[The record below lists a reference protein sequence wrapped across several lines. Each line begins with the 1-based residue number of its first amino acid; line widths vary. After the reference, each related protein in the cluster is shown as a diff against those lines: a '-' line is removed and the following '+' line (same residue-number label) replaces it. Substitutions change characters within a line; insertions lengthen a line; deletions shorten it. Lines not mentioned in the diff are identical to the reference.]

1 MNNGRRGQVNDL
13 PNIREILIHYGA
25 NVRQEYGQIN
35 IKCPFHSDTHQS
47 GSANLDNNIF
57 ICFACG
63 VQGNSLQIVAHK
75 EGVDIREAKSIAERI
90 VGTSSTE
97 VRGKHL
103 SGRRLPQKQG
113 YNNGSSTVGT
123 IRRSRGA

>member
-1 MNNGRRGQVNDL
+1 MANDL
-13 PNIREILIHYGA
+13 PSIREILIHYGA
-25 NVRQEYGQIN
+25 SIRQGHGQVN

-63 VQGNSLQIVAHK
+63 MQGNSIQIVAQK
-75 EGVDIREAKSIAERI
+75 EGVDNREAKGIAERI
-90 VGTSSTE
+90 AGGSNEAVLS
-97 VRGKHL
+97 KHL

-113 YNNGSSTVGT
+113 YNNGGSTSGS